1 MNKGHF
7 DHGWSSNNYRH
18 GYHLFRAISLLA
30 LMIEH
35 NMVWINRYKQ
45 ISLEA
50 LQGFSWLSGFLSVGT
65 YFIALGGA
73 SFAMQLQPNFKN
85 GRLQKVRFG
94 ALGHYLI
101 ALICIDT
108 IRDIWTFERIS
119 LTFEW
124 SFLKTLFVG
133 YLVAQIL
140 ARIHIAMVP
149 LAAFLLAGYGSQLT
163 NFFFTKLTLSDTGS
177 YLRNSEYTL
186 IVHSLHYYFL
196 FGWLLFLIYQSKF
209 SRVTKLLL
217 SLFASLSVGY
227 LFWSL
232 RSRAFDLEEYLHAKN
247 FLIYALVGRPKY
259 QGVTFYSLNAWLP
272 TVLNG
277 FALGYFVMRPA
288 VRRFF
293 EKNWISVFAMSFA
306 VAFVL
311 AYRYQHGVQEIRQN
325 LVEIW
330 NTRDFTTTSPLTELL
345 KISATLFFGLA
356 FSTIARFL
364 SAPRIWP
371 WIERISGATFPIYL
385 LLTSVA
391 VPISRHI
398 APRFDF
404 ATGTLLL
411 TLVMILFAVGVAYIS
426 GVIQSKKIKVVITK
440 VTPPKE
446 TDVWQS
452 SFFHS

>member
-1 MNKGHF
+1 
-7 DHGWSSNNYRH
+7 
-18 GYHLFRAISLLA
+18 
-30 LMIEH
+30 MIEH

-50 LQGFSWLSGFLSVGT
+50 LQGFSWLSGFLSIGT

-73 SFAMQLQPNFKN
+73 SFAMQLKTNFKN
-85 GRLQKVRFG
+85 GRLQSIRFG

-124 SFLKTLFVG
+124 SFLKTLIVG
-133 YLVAQIL
+133 YLVAQIF

-163 NFFFTKLTLSDTGS
+163 NFFFTRLTLSDSGS
-177 YLRNSEYTL
+177 YLEIGEYTR

-196 FGWLLFLIYQSKF
+196 FGWLLFLIYQIKF

-227 LFWSL
+227 LFWAL
-232 RSRAFDLEEYLHAKN
+232 QGRVFDLEEYLHAKN

-259 QGVTFYSLNAWLP
+259 QGITFYSLNAWLP

-277 FALGYFVMRPA
+277 FALGYLVMRPT

-293 EKNWISVFAMSFA
+293 EKNWISVFAASFA
-306 VAFVL
+306 VAFIL
-311 AYRYQHGVQEIRQN
+311 AYQYQHGVQEHRQN
-325 LVEIW
+325 LLEIW
-330 NTRDFTTTSPLTELL
+330 DTRDFTTTSRLTELL
-345 KISATLFFGLA
+345 KISATLFFGLK
-356 FSTIARFL
+356 FSIIARFL
-364 SAPRIWP
+364 SAPRFWP

-385 LLTSVA
+385 LLTAVA
-391 VPISRHI
+391 VPASKHI
-398 APRFDF
+398 AQRFNF
-404 ATGTLLL
+404 VTGTLLL
-411 TLVMILFAVGVAYIS
+411 TLVMILFAVVVAYIF

-440 VTPPKE
+440 AMPPKE
-446 TDVWQS
+446 TDVWRS
-452 SFFHS
+452 AFTHS